1 MLRTLLDV
9 LDFVM
14 LGTFFAAITICVLI
28 YIGRRS
34 NTFLLFAGYFVLQVC
49 LELEVRISEVDS
61 PLAQWFDRT
70 FYNTIM
76 LKGLSYSILIFLIT
90 LVVLMLLELPIR
102 PKCFVVPG
110 AITLWLLWAPML
122 QEVNMMV
129 YWTYLIPCE
138 AYYFALA
145 LFALKR
151 MKERPEQAYD
161 PLLRKLLWVVMVFS
175 VLIIA
180 EDVGFGWHHGL
191 FSGYGGGA
199 ATDRGLMYVKER
211 SYTESG
217 LQLILTGMAIYA
229 GGKVLVSAMNTEP
242 TPAPVEVYPQAP
254 KLDTDALADHLGLS
268 PREREVL
275 PLLLDNL
282 NTQQISEA
290 LIISQGTVKSHTHNI
305 YQKAGV
311 SDRMSLIQL
320 AAGFRTR
327 D

>member
-1 MLRTLLDV
+1 MLSTMLDA

-14 LGTFFAAITICVLI
+14 LGAFFAAITVCVLI
-28 YIGRRS
+28 SISRRS
-34 NTFLLFAGYFVLQVC
+34 NTFLLFAGYFALQVG
-49 LELEVRISEVDS
+49 LELEVRISEVNT

-76 LKGLSYSILIFLIT
+76 LKGLSYSILIFLMT
-90 LVVLMLLELPIR
+90 LVVLVLLGLPIR
-102 PKCFVVPG
+102 TKYFVAPG

-145 LFALKR
+145 LFALKW
-151 MKERPEQAYD
+151 MKGRPRQSFAPE
-161 PLLRKLLWVVMVFS
+161 LRKVFWVVMVFAA
-175 VLIIA
+175 LIIA
-180 EDVGFGWHHGL
+180 EDVGAGWYYGL
-191 FSGYGGGA
+191 LYGTA
-199 ATDRGLMYVKER
+199 EWTTPEIGLMYVKER

-217 LQLILTGMAIYA
+217 MQLVLAALTIRA
-229 GGKVLVSAMNTEP
+229 GGKLVVGAMRVGAA
-242 TPAPVEVYPQAP
+242 PASMELCPEMP
-254 KLDTDALADHLGLS
+254 KTDIDALADYLGLS

-275 PLLLDNL
+275 PLLLDHL

-320 AAGFRTR
+320 AAQFQTKA
-327 D
+327 

>member
-1 MLRTLLDV
+1 MLRTILDV

-14 LGTFFAAITICVLI
+14 LGSFFSAITICVLI

-49 LELEVRISEVDS
+49 LELEVRISEVS
-61 PLAQWFDRT
+61 TPLAQWVDRT

-76 LKGLSYSILIFLIT
+76 LKGLSYSILIFVMTLAT
-90 LVVLMLLELPIR
+90 LVLLKLPIR
-102 PKCFVVPG
+102 PKCFVAPG
-110 AITLWLLWAPML
+110 AVCLWLLWAPML
-122 QEVNMMV
+122 QEINMMV

-145 LFALKR
+145 LFAMRR
-151 MKERPEQAYD
+151 MKARPQQAFD

-175 VLIIA
+175 VLIIG
-180 EDVGFGWHHGL
+180 EDVSFGWYHGL
-191 FSGYGGGA
+191 SYGYGGGA
-199 ATDRGLMYVKER
+199 VMEQGLLYVKER
-211 SYTESG
+211 SYTESVM
-217 LQLILTGMAIYA
+217 QLILAVTAIYA
-229 GGKVLVSAMNTEP
+229 GGRLLTAPVDPGPE
-242 TPAPVEVYPQAP
+242 PAPAEACPQHPEPDVA
-254 KLDTDALADHLGLS
+254 ALADHLGLS

-282 NTQQISEA
+282 NTQQISEK

-311 SDRMSLIQL
+311 SDRTSLIQL
-320 AAGFRTR
+320 AAEFHTRT
-327 D
+327 